1 MVGKR
6 ACSARSTR
14 DSTVPSP
21 TPASKIRSAGGV
33 GCKLPSSSE
42 ILFATSVFS
51 LQVETKRRYF
61 WRLSKKRKPGGATL
75 VPAKAPI
82 GGFVCA
88 GGSLGREA
96 TAVRCS
102 DR

>member
-6 ACSARSTR
+6 ACSARMTR

-21 TPASKIRSAGGV
+21 TPASKMRSAGGV

-61 WRLSKKRKPGGATL
+61 WRLSKKRKPGGAAL
-75 VPAKAPI
+75 VAAKAPL
-82 GGFVCA
+82 A
-88 GGSLGREA
+88 GLVGAAGWLGANEASL
-96 TAVRCS
+96 RCS